1 MEELLS
7 WAGRARCIRIV
18 STGAVGRRL
27 LVRLRCFEA
36 SGGAR
41 AFHMSKDGSHGLL
54 GAERAIEPS
63 RPLLA
68 LPCC

>member
-1 MEELLS
+1 MSDYTGESQMGRTEDGGNAMEELLS

-41 AFHMSKDGSHGLL
+41 AFHMSK
-54 GAERAIEPS
+54 E
-63 RPLLA
+63 
-68 LPCC
+68 